1 MVCCWLGLWNVR
13 LGRLLL
19 FSAIC
24 IRNSD
29 GEVVKMY
36 NEKRGFVMVDRFDVD
51 LKACGI
57 DGGLYMHVAMT
68 KQLEAAV
75 DEDKMGGDQ
84 L

>member
-1 MVCCWLGLWNVR
+1 
-13 LGRLLL
+13 
-19 FSAIC
+19 
-24 IRNSD
+24 
-29 GEVVKMY
+29 MY